1 MRLLLNWVLSALA
14 VWIVSKIVP
23 GISVSGPVAALIA
36 ALVIGFIN
44 ATVGVLLK
52 DSHFSPDLDHLGTF
66 LVRDQRL
73 DAEICVG
80 SCFGLSGA
88 YLHGRVSRRHPAE
101 RGKRAAEVARLSHAR
116 PSLGSVMCGETIVV
130 REHSEARST
139 TKQEGGA
146 GLPGCVNT
154 PRTAR
159 ASAPEGFTRSTE
171 RPLFRI
177 CMIFAS
183 PPRPCFLL
191 LRSSDGQR
199 HFFLMSER

>member
-52 DSHFSPDLDHLGTF
+52 DSHFSPDLDHLGTL

-101 RGKRAAEVARLSHAR
+101 RGKRAAEVARVSHAR
-116 PSLGSVMCGETIVV
+116 PPLASVIVWGGRSSSRRAQRGV
-130 REHSEARST
+130 GST
-139 TKQEGGA
+139 TNKSGA
-146 GLPGCVNT
+146 ACQARKRHANRNT
-154 PRTAR
+154 AGAYPVHR
-159 ASAPEGFTRSTE
+159 A
-171 RPLFRI
+171 PLFSI
-177 CMIFAS
+177 CMIFAIRRARVS
-183 PPRPCFLL
+183 SCFAPVMA
-191 LRSSDGQR
+191 SAIS
-199 HFFLMSER
+199 FL